1 MMSIGDVDVLRF
13 RVLTG
18 HLCSSFVPPPLVCA
32 LHRFSA
38 SIRPLAPCAAMLISF
53 LLLHCSLKHLYCSGW
68 IKRILGKI
76 TASWELGERI
86 LIILSRFLVTVATS
100 LEIKHK
106 TNKTNSLRY
115 DPRVRDPEN
124 VRRAPGEGIR
134 PSRRP

>member
-1 MMSIGDVDVLRF
+1 MGDADVLRF

-18 HLCSSFVPPPLVCA
+18 DLCSSFVPPPLVCA

-38 SIRPLAPCAAMLISF
+38 SIRPLAPCAVILIAF
-53 LLLHCSLKHLYCSGW
+53 LLPHGRPKHLYCSGW

-100 LEIKHK
+100 LEIKL
-106 TNKTNSLRY
+106 KTNSLRY

-124 VRRAPGEGIR
+124 VRRAPGEGI
-134 PSRRP
+134 